1 LPVAAEKDLARA
13 KMLAE
18 KNAGSQQNVDQQQA
32 KFDQLQASIA
42 ADDAAIATAQTQLDY
57 THDRRAE

>member
-1 LPVAAEKDLARA
+1 MLVAAEKDLARA

-42 ADDAAIATAQTQLDY
+42 A
-57 THDRRAE
+57 E